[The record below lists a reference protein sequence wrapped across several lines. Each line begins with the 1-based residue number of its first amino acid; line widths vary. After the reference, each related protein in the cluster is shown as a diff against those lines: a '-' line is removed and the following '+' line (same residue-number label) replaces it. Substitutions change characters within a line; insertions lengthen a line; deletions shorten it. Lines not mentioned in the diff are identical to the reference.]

1 VTAAIA
7 VVVVTHDSAGHVAD
21 MLGALVPQLRDGDEL
36 IVVDNGSSDR
46 TVDVARSAAPRARIV
61 EQGNRGFAGGA
72 SAGAAL
78 AAAPLLLFLNP
89 DARPA
94 AGCLDELRRVA
105 DEKPRWGAWQ
115 ALVTMEDGATINT
128 AGNVTHFLGMGW
140 AGRCG
145 RSVAEAPTDPVEV
158 SFASGAALAVR
169 REAWERTG
177 GFDERYFMYCED
189 LDLCLRLWL
198 AGWSVGI
205 APAARVEHDYDF
217 EKGGRKWFLLERNR
231 WWTILA
237 DYPGWLLVLLAPAL
251 LAAEVALL
259 GVAAR
264 GGWLRQKLRAQGAV
278 VAALPA
284 MLARRR
290 EVQATR
296 VIGEAAFARRLTAD
310 LDSPYL
316 GPLAEIAPLAAAQ
329 RGYWALVVKLLS
341 LAAAPGFRRK
351 QQQ

>member
-21 MLGALVPQLRDGDEL
+21 TLGALVPQLRDGDEL
-36 IVVDNGSSDR
+36 IVVDNGSRDA
-46 TVDVARSAAPRARIV
+46 TVAAVRAAAPQAWIV
-61 EQGNRGFAGGA
+61 EQDNRGFAGGA
-72 SAGAAL
+72 VAGAAV

-105 DEKPRWGAWQ
+105 EARPRWGAWQ
-115 ALVTMEDGATINT
+115 ALVTMDGGATINT

-145 RSVAEAPTDPVEV
+145 RPVAEAPTEPVEV

-198 AGWSVGI
+198 AGWAVGI

-237 DYPGWLLVLLAPAL
+237 DYPGALLLLLAPAL
-251 LAAEVALL
+251 LAAELALL

-278 VAALPA
+278 AAALPA

-296 VIGEAAFARRLTAD
+296 EIGAATFAQRLTAD

-316 GPLAEIAPLAAAQ
+316 GPLAEIAPVAAAQ
-329 RGYWALVVKLLS
+329 RAYWAVVVRLLG
-341 LAAAPGFRRK
+341 AAPGFRRK
-351 QQQ
+351 QQH